1 MASNLQHIRA
11 NRILV
16 DQQWQHNCVIS
27 FDELGIIREIQSA
40 SSPQAPS
47 DYLDLGDAMLMPG
60 LVDTHVHGANNNDVM
75 DATHSALE
83 SMSTY
88 FAKHGVTAFVATT
101 VTAPVDKIKSA
112 LRQIGKSRATGLSG
126 AELLGGYLE
135 GPYFTSK
142 HKGAHPEAW
151 FRELNCDELD
161 CWISYSDNSLITVAL
176 APEKNNAEQ
185 AIKHLKRNG
194 IKVMLGHTDASA
206 TQVDAAFAAG
216 ADGIVHCYNG
226 MRGLHHRDP
235 GVVGV
240 GLCHPN
246 SYVEMIADGMHV
258 HPTAIDVAHRC
269 CTDRLTLITD
279 AMQATGMPDG
289 TYQLGEFE
297 VLVNDGEVRTSCGSL
312 AGSTLHLLQAV
323 LNLSQW
329 LNMPLEQAWMHAS
342 NTPAQSLGLENQ
354 LGTISIGKR
363 ASMVALDEHH
373 SVLNTWVNGKL
384 VFSASPSCCP
394 EALCI

>member
-1 MASNLQHIRA
+1 MESNLQHIRA
-11 NRILV
+11 GRVLV
-16 DQQWQHNCVIS
+16 DQQWQHDCIVS
-27 FDELGIIREIQSA
+27 FDELGIIRSIQA
-40 SSPQAPS
+40 TNSPDAPTNYH
-47 DYLDLGDAMLMPG
+47 DVGNAMLLPG
-60 LVDTHVHGANNNDVM
+60 LVDSHVHGANNSDVM
-75 DATHSALE
+75 DASHSSLE
-83 SMSTY
+83 NMSTY

-101 VTAPVDKIKSA
+101 VTAPVDKIKNA
-112 LRQIGKSRATGLSG
+112 LRQIGKSRAEGLSG

-135 GPYFTSK
+135 GPYFTAR

-151 FRELNCDELD
+151 FRELDCEELD
-161 CWISYSDNSLITVAL
+161 NWISYSDNSLITVAL
-176 APEKNNAEQ
+176 APEKSNAAQ
-185 AIKHLKRNG
+185 AIKHLKRNNV
-194 IKVMLGHTDASA
+194 KVMLGHTDANSE
-206 TQVDAAFAAG
+206 QVEAAFNAG

-246 SYVEMIADGMHV
+246 SYVEIIADGMHV

-269 CTDRLTLITD
+269 CGERLTLITD
-279 AMQATGMPDG
+279 AMQAAGMPDG

-297 VLVNDGEVRTSCGSL
+297 VQVNSGEVRTPCGSL

-323 LNLSQW
+323 LNLSKW
-329 LNMPLEQAWMHAS
+329 LNLPLEKAWMYAS
-342 NTPAQSLGLENQ
+342 KVPAQSLSLENQ
-354 LGTISIGKR
+354 IGTLSIGKR

-373 SVLNTWVNGKL
+373 LVLNTWVNGKL
-384 VFSASPSCCP
+384 VFSANPSRCP